1 LLFARI
7 ASGLVGAGI
16 LGLRATI
23 RWAEALHPERERE
36 LKRRGVPFVYTL
48 WHGRM
53 VLPIL
58 AHLHEGIVTM
68 ASRSKDGEIIA
79 RWLRRNGYV
88 PARGSTG
95 KGGREGLQD
104 MIDEVRNGRAAALTV
119 DGPKGPPR
127 VVQPGI
133 LRLARETGAWI
144 LPFTGASSRPWFLKS
159 WDRYLVPKPFSR
171 CIVGYGEPFPL
182 PADMPNAEALEKI
195 AAAVDEITREVDSAV
210 GVSPPPPWEP
220 LEAAETRFRAAGGA
234 VAGPGVGKGA

>member
-1 LLFARI
+1 VIFSRVA
-7 ASGLVGAGI
+7 AGFVGAGI

-23 RWAEALHPERERE
+23 RIEELHADREAALRA
-36 LKRRGVPFVYTL
+36 RGVPILFTL

-58 AHLHEGIVTM
+58 AHLHQGIVTM

-79 RWLRRNGYV
+79 RWLTRNGYV

-95 KGGREGLQD
+95 KGGSAALQD
-104 MIDEVRNGRAAALTV
+104 MIDVVRAGHAAALTI

-133 LRLARETGAWI
+133 LRLARDTGGWI
-144 LPFTGASSRPWFLKS
+144 LPISGASTRPWFVRS

-171 CIVGYGEPFPL
+171 CVVAYGEPFPI
-182 PADMPNAEALEKI
+182 EAGTPEPDALRRI
-195 AAAVDEITREVDSAV
+195 AAAVDAATLEADRAV
-210 GVSPPPPWEP
+210 GVRPPPPWEP
-220 LEAAETRFRAAGGA
+220 
-234 VAGPGVGKGA
+234 

>member
-1 LLFARI
+1 VLFARF
-7 ASGLVGAGI
+7 ASGVVGAGI

-23 RWAEALHPERERE
+23 RWMDALHPERERE
-36 LKRRGVPFVYTL
+36 LKRRGAPFVYTL

-104 MIDEVRNGRAAALTV
+104 MIDEVRAGRAAALTV

-127 VVQPGI
+127 VVQPGV

-144 LPFTGASSRPWFLKS
+144 LPFTGASDRPWFLKS

-171 CIVGYGEPFPL
+171 CLVGYGEPFPV
-182 PADMPNAEALEKI
+182 PPDMSDGDALARV
-195 AAAVDEITREVDSAV
+195 AAGVDAITREVDAAV
-210 GVSPPPPWEP
+210 GISPPPPWEP
-220 LEAAETRFRAAGGA
+220 LPGHQTASAGAAREQA
-234 VAGPGVGKGA
+234 